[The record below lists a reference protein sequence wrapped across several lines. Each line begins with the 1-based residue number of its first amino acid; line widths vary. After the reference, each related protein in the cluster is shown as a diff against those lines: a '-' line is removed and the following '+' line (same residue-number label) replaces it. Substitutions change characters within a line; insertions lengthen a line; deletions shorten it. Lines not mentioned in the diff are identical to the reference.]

1 MGYVAA
7 IAGAVA
13 QKKAYNVREA
23 ADKAQREQARLN
35 RVDQERRRAQ
45 MFKDIQDR
53 ANTYDGTGRQGAIDG
68 AVAEQQA
75 GMERDLSG
83 ATRAQADT
91 GESADTLAYRA
102 RTVASEGQRMADIVR
117 KLSQIQ
123 GPQEFN
129 RDQAMSMAD
138 LQSRL
143 ASQIASARAM
153 GRAYNQARSDTVARA
168 NKDAAWREALGQML
182 MSYGMSGGGSSGG
195 GTGGSSGFN
204 LSDYNN
210 WAERNN

>member
-1 MGYVAA
+1 MAYVAA

-13 QKKAYNVREA
+13 QKKAYNIRSA
-23 ADKAQREQARLN
+23 GDKAQREQGRLGAY
-35 RVDQERRRAQ
+35 DQEQRRTR
-45 MFKDIQDR
+45 MFQDIQDT
-53 ANTYDGTGRQGAIDG
+53 ANTYGGTTRQAAIDK
-68 AVAEQQA
+68 AVADQQA
-75 GMERDLSG
+75 GMDRDLSG
-83 ATRAQADT
+83 ATRAQTDT

-102 RTVASEGQRMADIVR
+102 RQTASEGQRMADIVR

-123 GPQEFN
+123 GPQDFN